1 LFVVFLFV
9 FTQWG
14 VIFMFEKLKR
24 TLKRLF
30 SFGWQ
35 ENTDIAT
42 LWSFELIRNGVTI
55 TKTKPTHNVTTDAG
69 RNAARQILHQAGH
82 GGLAGFDR
90 LTVGSTD
97 YTPVASETSLNG
109 EVNANGL
116 ERTSDTY
123 TNDTSTG
130 DWKLEN
136 TFTYTGTNP
145 ITVYTGA
152 LFNAASAGTM
162 LYAAKF
168 NTSAVLANGD
178 QLKVTVSG
186 SIGAA

>member
-1 LFVVFLFV
+1 
-9 FTQWG
+9 
-14 VIFMFEKLKR
+14 MFEKLKR

-69 RNAARQILHQAGH
+69 RNIARAILHQAGH

-90 LTVGSTD
+90 LSVGSTD
-97 YTPVASETSLNG
+97 YTPVASETALNG
-109 EVNANGL
+109 EINADGF
-116 ERTSDTY
+116 ERVSAAY
-123 TNDTSTG
+123 TNDSATG
-130 DWKLEN
+130 EWKLEH

-145 ITVYTGA
+145 VTVYTGA
-152 LFNAASAGTM
+152 LFNAATAGTL

-168 NTSAVLANGD
+168 NASAVLANGD
-178 QLKVTVSG
+178 QIKVTVTG